1 MFLCER
7 KSYLVV
13 LITMEIASIYNEVRA
28 TCHYFDSHLK
38 LSVAAVAIQ
47 REILNNL
54 FYF

>member
-28 TCHYFDSHLK
+28 TCHLVYIYK

>member
-13 LITMEIASIYNEVRA
+13 IITMEIASIYNEVRA
-28 TCHYFDSHLK
+28 TCHLIYIYK

>member
-1 MFLCER
+1 MFWCER

-13 LITMEIASIYNEVRA
+13 LITMEITSIYNEVR
-28 TCHYFDSHLK
+28 CHLIYIHK

-47 REILNNL
+47 REMLNNL